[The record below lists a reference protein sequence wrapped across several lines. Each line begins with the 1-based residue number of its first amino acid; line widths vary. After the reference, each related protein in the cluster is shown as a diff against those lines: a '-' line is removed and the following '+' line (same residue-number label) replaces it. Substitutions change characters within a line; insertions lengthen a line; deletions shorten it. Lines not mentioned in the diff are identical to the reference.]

1 MYLWDVLA
9 GGDEIQMLSEFYA
22 DTEVAVGPAGTG
34 KRNMMRL
41 GAPLL
46 ICAPYG
52 CSNVFVAELP
62 FAAEAGS
69 LSEVCKWRTFFVI
82 I

>member
-1 MYLWDVLA
+1 MHLWDVPA
-9 GGDEIQMLSEFYA
+9 GGNEIQMLSEFYA
-22 DTEVAVGPAGTG
+22 DTEVAVGLAGTD
-34 KRNMMRL
+34 KRNMMRS
-41 GAPLL
+41 GAPFL

-52 CSNVFVAELP
+52 CSTVFVAELP

-69 LSEVCKWRTFFVI
+69 LSEVCKGWTFFVI